1 MMKQFILLIE
11 DNPDDQEL
19 IIRALRKSGI
29 DSEITVAQD
38 GVEALEFLLGTGPH
52 TARDLTVMPA
62 LVLLDLQLP
71 RLDGLEVLR
80 RVRAHRLT
88 RHLPVVL
95 VTGAWNAKQIFRGIR
110 LHADGFISK
119 SSDFKKLTESLG
131 NLALDVLLER
141 RRRDGAPRSGGA
153 TPLAAR
159 SGRGRDQP
167 CVEPGP

>member
-1 MMKQFILLIE
+1 MTKQFILLIE
-11 DNPDDQEL
+11 DNPGDQEL

-29 DSEITVAQD
+29 DSEITVAGD

-52 TARDLTVMPA
+52 ADRDLTVMPA
-62 LVLLDLQLP
+62 LILLDLKLP
-71 RLDGLEVLR
+71 RLDGLDVLR

-131 NLALDVLLER
+131 KLALDVLLER
-141 RRRDGAPRSGGA
+141 RPREASPHSGGA
-153 TPLAAR
+153 PAVSIR
-159 SGRGRDQP
+159 SAP
-167 CVEPGP
+167 EPAG